1 MALKP
6 EDACSSSEFQLDFG
20 TNMSFQQAAG
30 NRSPPEPRKRTAQ
43 HDNKGH
49 PRNGEAFIQPGP
61 PKKHKG
67 MHSTHVRLIQ
77 NAYK

>member
-6 EDACSSSEFQLDFG
+6 EDACSSSEFQLEIG

-43 HDNKGH
+43 HDKEH
-49 PRNGEAFIQPGP
+49 LRNGEAFIQPVP

-67 MHSTHVRLIQ
+67 MHSTLVRLIQ

>member
-6 EDACSSSEFQLDFG
+6 EDACGSTEFQLDIG

-30 NRSPPEPRKRTAQ
+30 NRSPPEPRKRTAR
-43 HDNKGH
+43 DDKGRL
-49 PRNGEAFIQPGP
+49 RNGEPFIEPSP